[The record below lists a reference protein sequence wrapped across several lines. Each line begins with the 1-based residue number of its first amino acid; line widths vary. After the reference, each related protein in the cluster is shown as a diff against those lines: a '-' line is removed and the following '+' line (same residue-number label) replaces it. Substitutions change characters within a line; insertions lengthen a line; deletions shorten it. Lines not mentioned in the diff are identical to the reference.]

1 MSREIIAKDNDLKF
15 ISKIVEFLAE
25 GHDIERSRTFLE
37 IKDADGRAFRYVSM
51 KNWHNEGKRWGNGKV
66 ELRRS
71 DEAFRNMVD
80 RMSDKDTPRT
90 SLHAYLED
98 DEDGQEEESEEEEGS
113 DEEA

>member
-1 MSREIIAKDNDLKF
+1 MED
-15 ISKIVEFLAE
+15 
-25 GHDIERSRTFLE
+25 
-37 IKDADGRAFRYVSM
+37 
-51 KNWHNEGKRWGNGKV
+51 WHNESKKWGNGKV

-80 RMSDKDTPRT
+80 RMSDKDTPT

-98 DEDGQEEESEEEEGS
+98 DEDGQEEEGEEEEGS

>member
-1 MSREIIAKDNDLKF
+1 MSREIIAKHNDLKI
-15 ISKIVEFLAE
+15 ISKFVEFLAE
-25 GHDIERSRTFLE
+25 GHDIERTRTFLE
-37 IKDADGRAFRYVSM
+37 IKDADGRVFRYVSM
-51 KNWHNEGKRWGNGKV
+51 KDWHNESKKWGNGKV

-98 DEDGQEEESEEEEGS
+98 DEDGQEEEGEEQEGS

>member
-1 MSREIIAKDNDLKF
+1 MSRQIIAKDNDLK
-15 ISKIVEFLAE
+15 IIAKIVEFLAE
-25 GHDIERSRTFLE
+25 GHDIERSTFLE
-37 IKDADGRAFRYVSM
+37 IKDTDGRAFRYVSM
-51 KNWHNEGKRWGNGKV
+51 KDWHNESKKWGNGKV

-98 DEDGQEEESEEEEGS
+98 DEDGQEEQGEGEEGS
-113 DEEA
+113 DQEA